1 MAEEA
6 EVIGGIGHDPLR
18 GSRAGLPEV
27 AEEEERRLEKG
38 GGRPMA
44 EASPLKGS
52 WREER
57 ATGGS
62 MHQRM
67 KGAPRTI
74 SQTTFPLLASANRTA
89 RIRL

>member
-1 MAEEA
+1 
-6 EVIGGIGHDPLR
+6 
-18 GSRAGLPEV
+18 
-27 AEEEERRLEKG
+27 
-38 GGRPMA
+38 MA

-74 SQTTFPLLASANRTA
+74 SQATFPLLASAYRMA